1 MVADAVRPEDQRA
14 AARTALV
21 MACAASTCTIGAAAL
36 QTGLH
41 VLTSIVV
48 PVAVLAATA
57 LLGTVVGRRAPSLWL
72 AVPVLAVAAVA
83 YLNLVTEDTSAGAA
97 VCVLYPVIYAA
108 SRLRAGPAWGCT
120 ALAVAGH
127 TLVVSRLLP
136 PIEAATNALY
146 VDIAAVSL
154 AALFVYSGR
163 RQDEPARPARAAR
176 SRRLADRSGEPSR
189 ARRGGQGGAH
199 AQRLRRRHRDGAGRP
214 RPLQEDQRHPRAPRR
229 RRGAG
234 ARRPALLSC
243 VRHGD
248 VVSRMG
254 GDEPRGA
261 DAGHLARR
269 RPARGPPHAGAPA
282 RGPGAGRG
290 AQRRACRRASGWRT
304 RPSTGRPRASLYAAA
319 DAALYRAKRAGRAR
333 VRVEPVPD
341 LTAQTS

>member
-1 MVADAVRPEDQRA
+1 
-14 AARTALV
+14 

-72 AVPVLAVAAVA
+72 AVPVLAVAAVS

-108 SRLRAGPAWGCT
+108 SQLRAGPAWGCT

-163 RQDEPARPARAAR
+163 RQDELLARLEQRAAVD
-176 SRRLADRSGEPSR
+176 SLTGLVNRRVLDEAVKAALTHSDCDAGTAMVLVDLDHFKKINDTLGHPVGDEVLVHV
-189 ARRGGQGGAH
+189 GQ
-199 AQRLRRRHRDGAGRP
+199 Q
-214 RPLQEDQRHPRAPRR
+214 
-229 RRGAG
+229 
-234 ARRPALLSC
+234 LLSC

-254 GDEPRGA
+254 GDELAVLMPGTSRA
-261 DAGHLARR
+261 DALHAAHRMLERLLADPVQVEGHSVELS
-269 RPARGPPHAGAPA
+269 
-282 RGPGAGRG
+282 
-290 AQRRACRRASGWRT
+290 ASIGVAHS
-304 RPSTGRPRASLYAAA
+304 PEHGSTPRELYAAA